1 MPTMNILGIDYG
13 HKRVGLAYGDSQLKV
28 SVPIPAAVESTFEA
42 RLEHIAR
49 EIKQRRIEKIVIGYP
64 YNIDGSVGGK
74 AREVDEYIKVLEEKF
89 GLPVVR
95 FDERLSSFQA
105 ECDYY
110 ASSSRSKKSVAAR
123 RKHRQSGDIDSRAGA
138 LILAEY
144 LESDGSPADTQNGGR
159 F

>member
-1 MPTMNILGIDYG
+1 MNILGIDYG

-64 YNIDGSVGGK
+64 YNMDGSVGGK
-74 AREVDEYIKVLEEKF
+74 AREVDEYIKVLEERF

-95 FDERLSSFQA
+95 FDERLSSSQA
-105 ECDYY
+105 KRSLREKGYDEKSMRGKVDMIA
-110 ASSSRSKKSVAAR
+110 ASLFLQAW
-123 RKHRQSGDIDSRAGA
+123 
-138 LILAEY
+138 
-144 LESDGSPADTQNGGR
+144 LEREG
-159 F
+159 